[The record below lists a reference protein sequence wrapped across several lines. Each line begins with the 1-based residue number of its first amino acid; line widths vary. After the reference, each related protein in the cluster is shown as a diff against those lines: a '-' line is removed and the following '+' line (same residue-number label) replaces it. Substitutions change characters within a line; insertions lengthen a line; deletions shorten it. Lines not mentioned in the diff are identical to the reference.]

1 MNSNPWA
8 ASAHVAAR
16 EKWRKT
22 AAGGAE
28 AWAGVSAMKRGMFQM
43 WCFFISRQSVVRLT
57 CSSRAVAE
65 TSP

>member
-1 MNSNPWA
+1 MGRIRTRRSARKVAQNA
-8 ASAHVAAR
+8 ADGS
-16 EKWRKT
+16 
-22 AAGGAE
+22 E
-28 AWAGVSAMKRGMFQM
+28 ASAGVSAMKREMFQM

>member
-1 MNSNPWA
+1 MGRIRTRRSARKVAQNA
-8 ASAHVAAR
+8 AD
-16 EKWRKT
+16 
-22 AAGGAE
+22 GGE
-28 AWAGVSAMKRGMFQM
+28 ASAGVSAMKREMFQM